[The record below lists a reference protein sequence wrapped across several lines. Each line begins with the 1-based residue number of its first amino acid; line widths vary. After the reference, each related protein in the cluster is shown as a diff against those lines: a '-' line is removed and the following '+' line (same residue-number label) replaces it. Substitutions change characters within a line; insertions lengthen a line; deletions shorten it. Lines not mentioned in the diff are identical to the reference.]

1 MRRQAP
7 VPRSLSR
14 SQATRPFTATTAL
27 TGPASLI
34 HSFDNYA
41 RGTGARPA
49 LTAPAPGPEHAQP
62 PGAALRRPRPPDAAA
77 RTSRRRLRPPGSQPW
92 PPPHTSAHAPRPP
105 GRRRPGLRP
114 APPPHTRRVRRAR
127 EARVRGGPSPGFRAP
142 PRARRPNP
150 RASAG
155 GSGPPPTHLRRVRT
169 EGPALSRLKPLG
181 PPHTPQ
187 CPRRLL
193 VLAGPPLDLLLV
205 HLKGLRARAARSLKG
220 AARSRVSLGS
230 RRSSCSGREAIAA
243 AKAADGPRKEGKR
256 CVEGCA
262 FPVVRTF
269 ALFTYGYLS
278 CCQRLTIFL
287 SHFIHPILIVQLGA

>member
-1 MRRQAP
+1 MSNQPRWPRVSHCPCGHPDFTHICSP
-7 VPRSLSR
+7 VRDVLRS
-14 SQATRPFTATTAL
+14 
-27 TGPASLI
+27 ASL
-34 HSFDNYA
+34 
-41 RGTGARPA
+41 
-49 LTAPAPGPEHAQP
+49 
-62 PGAALRRPRPPDAAA
+62 
-77 RTSRRRLRPPGSQPW
+77 GSKE
-92 PPPHTSAHAPRPP
+92 TKDR
-105 GRRRPGLRP
+105 
-114 APPPHTRRVRRAR
+114 
-127 EARVRGGPSPGFRAP
+127 
-142 PRARRPNP
+142 
-150 RASAG
+150 
-155 GSGPPPTHLRRVRT
+155 SGPPPTHLRRVRT